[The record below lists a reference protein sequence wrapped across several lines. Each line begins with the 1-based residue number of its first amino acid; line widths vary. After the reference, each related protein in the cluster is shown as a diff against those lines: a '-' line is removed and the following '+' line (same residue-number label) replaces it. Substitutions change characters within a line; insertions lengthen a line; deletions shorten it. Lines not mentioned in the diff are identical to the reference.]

1 MRNLKSFTL
10 LLFFYCC
17 ASFAQKG
24 FQGQLKIDYVPAS
37 NYIRPIDSLKTDSK
51 SDFKRID
58 LGIEIPLSM
67 KTDHRGKPRMWS
79 LMMQGAYARMENK
92 NYEEELFPT
101 ELVNT
106 QIGVKHFRSISE
118 SWSIMAMA
126 SVGVYTDMVKVDKE
140 AILAQGGVFFI
151 KHFNPRLAL
160 GVGPVLTNSFG
171 APMVLPGIYFSWET
185 LGFFK
190 LRIAFPEGMELA
202 YSFTES
208 FDLKLAVDL
217 TGMTAVSKAN
227 DKMMLLGYQQITAGL
242 RPELKL
248 SDKLSVSLTMGSTLG
263 RSFQFNERKIKSIF
277 KTRDVADPKFSTTL
291 YGAFAVKWKL

>member
-1 MRNLKSFTL
+1 MRIFKFFIL
-10 LLFFYCC
+10 LICLYWGE
-17 ASFAQKG
+17 AYTQNG
-24 FQGQLKIDYVPAS
+24 IQGQIKIDYVPAS
-37 NYIRPIDSLKTDSK
+37 NYIRPIDSLKTNSK

-58 LGIEIPLSM
+58 LGIEIPISM
-67 KTDHRGKPRMWS
+67 KTDQRGKPRLWS
-79 LMMQGAYARMENK
+79 IMMQGAYARMENK
-92 NYEEELFPT
+92 NYDEEIFPT
-101 ELVNT
+101 ELVNS
-106 QIGVKHFRSISE
+106 QVGIKHFRSISE

-171 APMVLPGIYFSWET
+171 PPMVLPGIYFSWET

-202 YSFTES
+202 YGFTES

-227 DKMMLLGYQQITAGL
+227 DKMMLIGYQQITAGI

-248 SDKLSVSLTMGSTLG
+248 SEKLSVSVTMGSTLG

-277 KTRDVADPKFSTTL
+277 KTKEVADPKFSTTL
-291 YGAFAVKWKL
+291 YGAFVLKWKL

>member
-1 MRNLKSFTL
+1 MRIFKFIIL
-10 LLFFYCC
+10 LICLYGVKVH
-17 ASFAQKG
+17 AQKG
-24 FQGQLKIDYVPAS
+24 IQGQLKIDYVPAS

-67 KTDHRGKPRMWS
+67 KMDHRGKPRTWS
-79 LMMQGAYARMENK
+79 VLMQGAYASMENK

-101 ELVNT
+101 ELLNT
-106 QIGVKHFRSISE
+106 QVGIKHFRSISE

-126 SVGVYTDMVKVDKE
+126 SVGVYTDLVKVDKE

-248 SDKLSVSLTMGSTLG
+248 SNKLSLSLTMGSTLG

-291 YGAFAVKWKL
+291 YGAFALKWKL

>member
-17 ASFAQKG
+17 VSFAQKG